1 MNAHPDLQALADH
14 PAVARISAE
23 VAPLQRDF
31 YGRRT
36 AALALGAGSVQVVFQ
51 YVAATQVE
59 MQWRV
64 RCAGNDFELQFVEPA
79 ALFDLGDVLAPSVP
93 VALQRAAMLHAAS
106 DLLEVFEGCLGT
118 PIELTDLSGPAPA
131 WDSRQV
137 LGLCISRN
145 TLPDP
150 LQRPR
155 RPDLHDRPVRR
166 CAMLL
171 RALTPGGWQRL
182 GSAAHLLTP
191 MPPAHDMRLDIAVCA
206 ESVPLTV
213 GELRQL
219 EPGDLLVLD
228 AAANELHRPTVSMRV
243 DHRPLPGVLGSM
255 ADGRVRITRVD
266 PAAAGGLTAADPPAF
281 GAGHHFPWNATMNLP
296 NAASLSAAA
305 KAAAHPIDETDIDKT
320 NIDETDIDEAERAG
334 VHPLDAV
341 QVEVE
346 IELARLSLPLS
357 ALRSLA
363 VGQVFDTAQPVDGDG
378 IVLWCGGQ
386 RLGNGQLVAVGD
398 RLAVR
403 VTALSG
409 APPTGIGATAAPA
422 NARTPRVA

>member
-1 MNAHPDLQALADH
+1 MNARPDLQALADH

-23 VAPLQRDF
+23 VAALQRDF

-51 YVAATQVE
+51 HVAATQVE
-59 MQWRV
+59 MQWHV

-93 VALQRAAMLHAAS
+93 VALQRAALLHAAS
-106 DLLEVFEGCLGT
+106 DLLEAFEGCLGT
-118 PIELTDLSGPAPA
+118 PIELIDLSGPAPA

-182 GSAAHLLTP
+182 GSAARLLTP
-191 MPPAHDMRLDIAVCA
+191 LPPAHDARLDIAVCA

-228 AAANELHRPTVSMRV
+228 AAADQLHRPTVSMRL
-243 DHRPLPGVLGSM
+243 DHRPLPGVLAWL
-255 ADGRVRITRVD
+255 ADGRVRISRVD
-266 PAAAGGLTAADPPAF
+266 PAAAGGLTAADPPGF

-296 NAASLSAAA
+296 NAASPSAAA
-305 KAAAHPIDETDIDKT
+305 KAAAHPIDETDVDNT
-320 NIDETDIDEAERAG
+320 ERAG
-334 VHPLDAV
+334 VYPLDAV

-378 IVLWCGGQ
+378 IVLWSGGQ

-409 APPTGIGATAAPA
+409 APPTGIEATPTSAD
-422 NARTPRVA
+422 ARTPRVA

>member
-1 MNAHPDLQALADH
+1 MNARPDLQALADH

-23 VAPLQRDF
+23 VAALQRDF

-51 YVAATQVE
+51 HVAATQVE

-79 ALFDLGDVLAPSVP
+79 ALFDLGNVLAPSVP

-106 DLLEVFEGCLGT
+106 DLFEAFEGCLGAA
-118 PIELTDLSGPAPA
+118 IELIDLSGPAPA

-145 TLPDP
+145 TLPDQ
-150 LQRPR
+150 LQRP
-155 RPDLHDRPVRR
+155 DLPDRPVRR

-191 MPPAHDMRLDIAVCA
+191 LPPAHDARLDIAVCA

-228 AAANELHRPTVSMRV
+228 AAADELHRPTVSMRL
-243 DHRPLPGVLGSM
+243 DHRPLPGVLASL
-255 ADGRVRITRVD
+255 ADGRVRISRVD
-266 PAAAGGLTAADPPAF
+266 PAASRGLTPADPLAF
-281 GAGHHFPWNATMNLP
+281 GAGPHFPWNATMNLP
-296 NAASLSAAA
+296 NAASPSAAA
-305 KAAAHPIDETDIDKT
+305 KAAAHPIDETDQ
-320 NIDETDIDEAERAG
+320 AG

-346 IELARLSLPLS
+346 IELARLALSLS
-357 ALRSLA
+357 ALRTLA
-363 VGQVFDTAQPVDGDG
+363 VGQVFDTGQPVDGNG

-409 APPTGIGATAAPA
+409 APPTGIEATLTPA
-422 NARTPRVA
+422 DAGTPRVA

>member
-1 MNAHPDLQALADH
+1 MNARPDLQALADH

-23 VAPLQRDF
+23 VAALQRDF

-51 YVAATQVE
+51 HVAATQVE

-79 ALFDLGDVLAPSVP
+79 ALFDLGNVLAPSVP

-106 DLLEVFEGCLGT
+106 DLFEAFEGCLGAA
-118 PIELTDLSGPAPA
+118 IELIDLSGPAPA

-145 TLPDP
+145 TLADHSE
-150 LQRPR
+150 QSERPE
-155 RPDLHDRPVRR
+155 RPVRPVRR

-182 GSAAHLLTP
+182 GSAARLLTP
-191 MPPAHDMRLDIAVCA
+191 LPPAHDARLDIAVCA

-228 AAANELHRPTVSMRV
+228 AAADELLRPTVSMRL
-243 DHRPLPGVLGSM
+243 DHRPLPGVLAWL
-255 ADGRVRITRVD
+255 ADGRVRISRVD
-266 PAAAGGLTAADPPAF
+266 PAVAGGPAPADPPAF
-281 GAGHHFPWNATMNLP
+281 GASHHFPWNATMNLP
-296 NAASLSAAA
+296 NAAALSAAA
-305 KAAAHPIDETDIDKT
+305 KAAAHPIDETDID
-320 NIDETDIDEAERAG
+320 ETDIDETERAG

-409 APPTGIGATAAPA
+409 APPTGIEATPTSAD
-422 NARTPRVA
+422 ARTPRVA